1 MRIILASIFCCC
13 ALLLKAHPMP
23 SSILNLDIGAT
34 SIKAEIQMPLS
45 ELQLAM
51 NIDLGENPENQLD
64 NYKNIIKNYLYNHI
78 KIKNWNV
85 SIGDLK
91 TKDAN
96 QIASGDYKELSAE
109 VVLTPN
115 NLQELRHFEL
125 YYDVILHQV
134 VTHEIL
140 VAVRNDWQTGIYE
153 ENAVQLGVISLDIPT
168 NTIKPFQVNCGTGSD
183 WQGFVSIFN
192 LGMSH
197 IKEGT
202 DHLLFLLV
210 LLIPAPLLVINRR
223 WASYI
228 GTKKSAWK
236 LLKIITAFTIGH
248 SVTLLLGT
256 IGWIPFSSQFI
267 EILIAFS
274 ILISAIHAIFP
285 LFYNKEIYIAAG
297 FGLIHGLAFSNTL
310 SNMPLTA
317 AQMAWSILGFNLGI
331 EAMQLF
337 IMMLILPALLLICHF
352 DIHKYQYLRNIAATI
367 AMTAALAWLL
377 ERTSNAPNLI
387 STTLELFPKY
397 IYWIIGELWC
407 LAILIIA
414 YRSKALSKID
424 S

>member
-1 MRIILASIFCCC
+1 MRIILVTIFYCCF
-13 ALLLKAHPMP
+13 LLLNAHPMP

-34 SIKAEIQMPLS
+34 AIKAEIQMPLS

-51 NIDLGENPENQLD
+51 NIDLGESPENQLD
-64 NYKNIIKNYLYNHI
+64 NYKNAIKDYLYNHI

-85 SIGDLK
+85 SVGDLK
-91 TKDAN
+91 MKDAN
-96 QIASGDYKELSAE
+96 QIASGDYKELNAE

-115 NLQELRHFEL
+115 DIQQLRHFEL

-228 GTKKSAWK
+228 GTKKSLWK
-236 LLKIITAFTIGH
+236 LLRIITAFTIGH

-256 IGWIPFSSQFI
+256 IGWIPFSSQLI
-267 EILIAFS
+267 EIMIAFS

-285 LFYNKEIYIAAG
+285 LFYNREAYIAAG
-297 FGLIHGLAFSNTL
+297 FGLIHGLAFSDTL

-331 EAMQLF
+331 EIMQLF
-337 IMMLILPALLLICHF
+337 IMCLILPSFLVMCYF
-352 DIHKYQYLRNIAATI
+352 SSKNYQYFRIITAIISLIAAF
-367 AMTAALAWLL
+367 AWLL
-377 ERTSNAPNLI
+377 ERVLNTPNLI
-387 STTLELFPKY
+387 STILEKIPHY
-397 IYWIIGELWC
+397 GIWIIGELAF
-407 LAILIIA
+407 LALISILL
-414 YRSKALSKID
+414 RKNTQKQ
-424 S
+424 